1 MQVKF
6 GWIVLLQSML
16 NPVLLITML
25 PGLETLQITA
35 WGAEGGRIEENRA
48 S

>member
-16 NPVLLITML
+16 NPVLLITLL
-25 PGLETLQITA
+25 PELETIQIT
-35 WGAEGGRIEENRA
+35 AEGGRGESVKNR
-48 S
+48 SS